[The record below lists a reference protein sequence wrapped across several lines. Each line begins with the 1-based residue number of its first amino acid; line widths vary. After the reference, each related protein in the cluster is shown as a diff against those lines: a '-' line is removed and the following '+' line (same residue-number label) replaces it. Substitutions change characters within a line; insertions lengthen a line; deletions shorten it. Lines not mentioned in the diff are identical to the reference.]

1 VTHTGLVPS
10 ALPTGD
16 PAPPDGRLRLATLDA
31 AHGVR
36 FGVYVHVPFC
46 DTRCGY
52 CDFNTY
58 TAAEL
63 GSGVSRGSYAD
74 TVLYEIR
81 LAADVLGDGDS
92 LGERIPPPSTVFFGG
107 GTPTLLPAEHLGL
120 IISEIRERFGL
131 ADDVEI
137 TTEANPE
144 TVTPG
149 YFTKLLE
156 AGFTRVSLGMQ
167 SAVPRVLEV
176 LDRRHRPGRPEE
188 AVAEARAA
196 GFEHV
201 NLDLIYG
208 APYETDA
215 DWQRSLD
222 AVIATDADHIS
233 AYALVVED
241 GTALARQV
249 KAGVVPAPDDDELAD
264 RYVMADE
271 ALTAAGYDWYE
282 VSNWARSDD
291 ARCRHNELY
300 WSDDNWWGIGPGAH
314 SHISGVRWWNVKHPV
329 RYTAM
334 LEAGQSP
341 AAGRETLDDAARYTE
356 KVMLGVR
363 LRDGLS
369 TDELT
374 DAARGTLP
382 QLASW
387 GLVEHGAV
395 TSGRVV
401 LTQRGRLMADAV
413 VRELLT

>member
-1 VTHTGLVPS
+1 VPS

-16 PAPPDGRLRLATLDA
+16 PAPPDGRLRRTTLDA
-31 AHGVR
+31 ATGVR
-36 FGVYVHVPFC
+36 FGMYVHVPFC

-58 TAAEL
+58 TASEL
-63 GSGVSRGSYAD
+63 GPGVSRGTYAD
-74 TVLYEIR
+74 TVLHEIR
-81 LAADVLGDGDS
+81 LAADVLGDGDG
-92 LGERIPPPSTVFFGG
+92 LGERIPPVSTIFFGG

-120 IISEIRERFGL
+120 VIAEIGEQFGL

-137 TTEANPE
+137 STEANPE

-149 YFTKLLE
+149 YFAKLRE

-167 SAVPRVLEV
+167 SAVPHVLEV
-176 LDRRHRPGRPEE
+176 LDRRHRPGRPEA

-208 APYETDA
+208 APYETDD

-222 AVIATDADHIS
+222 AAVAAEPDHIS

-249 KAGVVPAPDDDELAD
+249 NAGVVPAPDDDVLAD

-271 ALTAAGYDWYE
+271 TLSTAGYDWYE
-282 VSNWARSDD
+282 VSNWALSDA

-300 WSDDNWWGIGPGAH
+300 WRDDNWWGVGPGAH

-334 LEAGQSP
+334 VEAGQSP
-341 AAGRETLDDAARYTE
+341 AAGRETLDLIARYTE
-356 KVMLGVR
+356 RVMLGVR
-363 LRDGLS
+363 MRDGLP

-382 QLASW
+382 QLANW
-387 GLVEHGAV
+387 GLVEHTAAAF
-395 TSGRVV
+395 GRVV

-413 VRELLT
+413 VRELLA

>member
-1 VTHTGLVPS
+1 
-10 ALPTGD
+10 LPTGD
-16 PAPPDGRLRLATLDA
+16 PAPPDGRLRRSTLDA
-31 AHGVR
+31 ATGVR
-36 FGVYVHVPFC
+36 FGMYVHVPFC

-63 GSGVSRGSYAD
+63 GPGVSRGTYAD
-74 TVLYEIR
+74 TVLHEIR
-81 LAADVLGDGDS
+81 LAADVLGDGDV
-92 LGERIPPPSTVFFGG
+92 LGERIPPVSTIFFGG

-120 IISEIRERFGL
+120 VIAEIGERFGL

-137 TTEANPE
+137 STEANPE

-149 YFTKLLE
+149 YFAKLRE

-167 SAVPRVLEV
+167 SAVPHVLEV
-176 LDRRHRPGRPEE
+176 LDRRHRPGRPEA

-222 AVIATDADHIS
+222 AAVAAEPDHIS

-249 KAGVVPAPDDDELAD
+249 NAGVVPAPDDDVLAD

-271 ALTAAGYDWYE
+271 TLSTAGYDWYE
-282 VSNWARSDD
+282 VSNWAQSDS

-300 WSDDNWWGIGPGAH
+300 WCDDNWWGVGPGAH

-334 LEAGQSP
+334 VETGQSP
-341 AAGRETLDDAARYTE
+341 AAGRETLDPIARYTE
-356 KVMLGVR
+356 RVMLGVR
-363 LRDGLS
+363 MRDGLP
-369 TDELT
+369 TEELT

-382 QLASW
+382 QLANW
-387 GLVEHGAV
+387 GLVEHTAAAF
-395 TSGRVV
+395 GRVV

-413 VRELLT
+413 VRELLA